1 MDDALILQKLRA
13 GDPAGLGA
21 AIETYTGYVGAVIAN
36 QLRRRGSREDIEEL
50 TANVF
55 VSLWENRLSI
65 RSGRLRGWLGAVAR
79 NEGRSFL
86 RKNRL
91 LTVSPE
97 DVLLISGD
105 VAEKLLERDEARRL
119 LWEAVDSLT
128 EPDREIFLRYYYY
141 DQSIPA
147 IARDMKLHREA
158 VKSRLRRGRDKLR
171 DMLEREE
178 GPFHGA

>member
-13 GDPAGLGA
+13 GDPAGLSA

-36 QLRRRGSREDIEEL
+36 QLQRRGSREDIEEL

-55 VSLWENRLSI
+55 VSLWENRLVI
-65 RSGRLRGWLGAVAR
+65 RGVRLRGWLGAVAR
-79 NEGRSFL
+79 NEGRGFL

-97 DVLLISGD
+97 DVLLITGD
-105 VAEKLLERDEARRL
+105 TAEKLLEKEEARRL
-119 LWEAVDSLT
+119 LREAVDSLG

-141 DQSIPA
+141 DQTVPA
-147 IARDMKLHREA
+147 IARDMKLHQEA

-171 DMLEREE
+171 VRLEK
-178 GPFHGA
+178 GGAPHGA